1 MITGMTGGRRV
12 KLLVLGCMLVVAVAG
27 VIASVHFL
35 SPSLS
40 PGPSPGAAAG
50 EAALPG
56 AVARATT
63 VPAAHSPAAHATTST
78 QAAGGTVA
86 AHGGG
91 PGSPVADL
99 SELTPVQE
107 YNVSRVADGPVRIG
121 ATTYADSVRLTCD
134 SGSHESS
141 GDLDYVVTGYG
152 SMTATVGIPAD
163 DTRAAGDAM
172 TVSFFN
178 NGSGSQVTGPVTVT
192 LGHPRQ
198 VRVRFRGSSQ
208 LEISCGAVNTT
219 QSARSMDLALG
230 NATIGPN

>member
-1 MITGMTGGRRV
+1 MTGGRRV
-12 KLLVLGCMLVVAVAG
+12 KLLVLGCMLVVAMAG
-27 VIASVHFL
+27 VIAGVHFL
-35 SPSLS
+35 SP
-40 PGPSPGAAAG
+40 GAAEG

-63 VPAAHSPAAHATTST
+63 VPTAHRPAARATTSAQET
-78 QAAGGTVA
+78 GGTVS

-107 YNVSRVADGPVRIG
+107 YNVSRVSDGPVRIG
-121 ATTYADSVRLTCD
+121 ATTYAESVRFTCD

-163 DTRAAGDAM
+163 DARAAGDTM

-178 NGSGSQVTGPVTVT
+178 NGSGSQIDGPITVT
-192 LGHPRQ
+192 PGHPQ
-198 VRVRFRGSSQ
+198 HVRVRFHDSSQ
-208 LEISCGAVNTT
+208 LEISCGAVNTAK
-219 QSARSMDLALG
+219 SAKSMDLALG
-230 NATIGPN
+230 NATIGPS